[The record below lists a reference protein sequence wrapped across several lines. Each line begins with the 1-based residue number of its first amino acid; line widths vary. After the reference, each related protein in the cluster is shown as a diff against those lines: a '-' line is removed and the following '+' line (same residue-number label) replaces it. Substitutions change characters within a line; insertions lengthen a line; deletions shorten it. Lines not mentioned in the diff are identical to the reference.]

1 MEVLNEM
8 CVKYLEDNNIKPENI
23 VYDVE
28 KENLEE
34 FLIYQLEGST
44 KLLKTFITKIN
55 TIEGKVNFDIVVQG
69 WVELYNAYKNLKMD
83 S

>member
-28 KENLEE
+28 NLEE
-34 FLIYQLEGST
+34 FLIYQL
-44 KLLKTFITKIN
+44 
-55 TIEGKVNFDIVVQG
+55 
-69 WVELYNAYKNLKMD
+69 
-83 S
+83 

>member
-23 VYDVE
+23 VYDV
-28 KENLEE
+28 ENLEE